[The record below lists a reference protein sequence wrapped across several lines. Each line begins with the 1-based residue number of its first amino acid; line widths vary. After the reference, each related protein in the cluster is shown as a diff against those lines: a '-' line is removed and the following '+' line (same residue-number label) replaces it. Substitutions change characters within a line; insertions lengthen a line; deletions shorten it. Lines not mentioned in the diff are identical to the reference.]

1 MGKEKTVKFL
11 LRTFMDPY
19 DESLA
24 NYILEHPEDYFDE
37 EFLDDLKDKIEWLV
51 VEEIDR
57 AESAANYEWSHIND
71 NVTLDR
77 TRGEMHFKKGK
88 IGYKECVVP
97 AYWYRGN
104 MSEEEINRKLSFYK
118 KVWADV
124 DYADDVKYPI
134 LMSWHNM
141 REWES
146 TFGKDYPFHKME
158 RDLECCDTEEAKEL
172 YEAYTSGYA
181 VFRIED
187 IYPYKL
193 KKVVNVKNMWTDDGG
208 DTHAD
213 MTLKLRDGTQCTVSV
228 TLSKYGRIT
237 GMRALGP
244 KGFPLMTERDNRLII
259 KEGFGKEPEIGRYNS
274 WH

>member
-1 MGKEKTVKFL
+1 MSKEKLIKHL
-11 LRTFMDPY
+11 LREFMEPY
-19 DESLA
+19 DEKLA
-24 NYILEHPEDYFDE
+24 SYILDNPDRYFDD
-37 EFLDDLKDKIEWLV
+37 EFLDDLKDKVGWIII
-51 VEEIDR
+51 EEINR
-57 AESAANYEWSHIND
+57 ADSDAEYAWKHLND
-71 NVTLDR
+71 TVTLDKA
-77 TRGEMHFKKGK
+77 RGEMHFNDF
-88 IGYKECVVP
+88 VTP
-97 AYWYRGN
+97 AYWYRSM
-104 MSEEEINRKLSFYK
+104 MSEEEINRRLSFFK
-118 KVWADV
+118 TVWAGA
-124 DYADDVKYPI
+124 DYRKDLKYPI
-134 LMSWHNM
+134 LMSWHDM
-141 REWES
+141 SEWEAV
-146 TFGKDYPFHKME
+146 FGKDYPFNRME

-237 GMRALGP
+237 GVRALGP

-259 KEGFGKEPEIGRYNS
+259 KEGFGKEPEIGRYRS
-274 WH
+274 WY